1 MCSME
6 NDNVLDMRHLIRV
19 ADDENQEKGG
29 DWKDYSE
36 SSFTSIDQIMEENY
50 LTGQQ
55 KRRLRRLQERKLKK
69 LKNK

>member
-1 MCSME
+1 MD

-19 ADDENQEKGG
+19 ADDENKEQSE

-36 SSFTSIDQIMEENY
+36 STSTSLAQAMEENY
-50 LTGQQ
+50 LTGKQ

-69 LKNK
+69 LKIK

>member
-1 MCSME
+1 MD
-6 NDNVLDMRHLIRV
+6 NDNVLDMRHLIRI
-19 ADDENQEKGG
+19 ADDENKEQSG

-36 SSFTSIDQIMEENY
+36 STSTSLDQVMEENY

-69 LKNK
+69 LKTK